1 MDQNN
6 FMGILGSFA
15 QPFYQVWWMVMPVLL
30 FYLFAFLWDDYV
42 KGEWSGKMEWTMIEI
57 IPPKDL
63 EKGPKLMESIYQGLC
78 GVVVSYNAFDEYVM
92 GMFTDKFSFE
102 LVGLG
107 GEVHFYVR
115 VQKKFRNLL
124 EAQIYAQ
131 YPDAEILEV
140 DDYVNNFP
148 RVVPNSGWNLWGS
161 DMVLIKPDAYP
172 LRTYDKFEEDITGT
186 MIDPIAGFVELFA
199 STPPG
204 QNMWLQIIVQP
215 LEEVWRKK
223 SGAEKEIQKLA
234 GRAKESRGLWS
245 DVTDVFTN
253 LFKALWQPV
262 EFPSTKKEE
271 QPLEFRLTPVE
282 KDVLKAVEENLGK
295 NQYKIKMRFIYV
307 GKREGFDMGYVT
319 GFFGVTRQFNDLNL
333 NGIKPDDSKTTAHFV
348 AIDTRLDTM
357 KRRIY
362 ERYRKRNTDG
372 KTFVFS
378 TSELATIYHFPD
390 MAVRTPALSRVESK
404 RGTAP
409 SNLPTA

>member
-1 MDQNN
+1 
-6 FMGILGSFA
+6 
-15 QPFYQVWWMVMPVLL
+15 MPVLL